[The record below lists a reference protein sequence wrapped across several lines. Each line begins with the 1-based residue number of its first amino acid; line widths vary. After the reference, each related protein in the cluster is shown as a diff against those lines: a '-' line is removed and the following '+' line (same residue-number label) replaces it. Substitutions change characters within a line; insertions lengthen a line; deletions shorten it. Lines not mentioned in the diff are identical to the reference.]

1 MNADESDASSSR
13 VSEFGRGAPNPDG
26 APRAPRP
33 DGGLRPTD
41 REPAF
46 ELIPPSN
53 PDSEQRRG
61 QSAPGRPLFDP
72 YTAWRQLQSEF
83 ALQHHPGMF
92 DNWIQDTW
100 VVGYEDGE
108 FVIGLTNPF
117 HYEWMNT
124 RLRPQIKRRLA
135 VIVGRSSIDVR
146 FSVQPRPA
154 QETAAPAPLYEPAP
168 RAIPPAP
175 DEVQQPTV
183 RLALPRQSAAQSPTS
198 PAELSASSAP
208 ISIKHTFESFVVGK
222 HNALASAAA
231 EAVTKMPGQQFNPLF
246 IYGGVGLGKTHLL
259 HAIANR
265 LLAAGC
271 RVLYCSAE
279 QFTNEFI
286 EAIRHQRTELFR
298 EKYRQ
303 VDALLIDDIQ
313 FIAGKESTQEEFFHT
328 FNQLHVANR
337 QVVISSDRPPRD
349 LVTLDAR
356 LRSRFEGGV
365 QTDIV
370 APDFETRVAI
380 LLSQAQRQG
389 LNISQ
394 EVIMYVAERVSSNVR
409 ELEGALNNLRMQA
422 LLYAADIDIALA
434 ERALS
439 TLTPHRTPCSPVRTL
454 ELTAAH
460 FGLTV
465 ADFTGRRRTAEIAL
479 ARQVAM
485 YLLRAENG
493 LSLPAIGTMLG
504 GRDHSTVSHGVEK
517 IAHEAEHDELLR
529 QDLVALRTKIYN

>member
-1 MNADESDASSSR
+1 M
-13 VSEFGRGAPNPDG
+13 
-26 APRAPRP
+26 
-33 DGGLRPTD
+33 
-41 REPAF
+41 
-46 ELIPPSN
+46 
-53 PDSEQRRG
+53 
-61 QSAPGRPLFDP
+61 
-72 YTAWRQLQSEF
+72 
-83 ALQHHPGMF
+83 QHHAGSF

-100 VVGYEDGE
+100 VVAYEDGE

-117 HYEWMNT
+117 HYEWMTT

-135 VIVGRSSIDVR
+135 VIVGRTSIDVR

-154 QETAAPAPLYEPAP
+154 QDEASPAPAPLYDAPPAREGVAGTAAGAAETPSGGTVDPAP
-168 RAIPPAP
+168 MAG
-175 DEVQQPTV
+175 
-183 RLALPRQSAAQSPTS
+183 SAM
-198 PAELSASSAP
+198 ASP
-208 ISIKHTFESFVVGK
+208 ISAKHTFESFIVGK

-231 EAVTKMPGQQFNPLF
+231 EAVTKTPGQQFNPLF

-265 LLAAGC
+265 LLAGGC
-271 RVLYCSAE
+271 SVLYCSAE
-279 QFTNEFI
+279 QFTNELI
-286 EAIRHQRTELFR
+286 ESIRNQRTELFR

-328 FNQLHVANR
+328 FNQLHAANK
-337 QVVISSDRPPRD
+337 QVVISSDRPPRE

-356 LRSRFEGGV
+356 VRSRFEGGV

-380 LLSQAQRQG
+380 LLSKARRQG

-394 EVIMYVAERVSSNVR
+394 EVIMFVAERVSSNVR
-409 ELEGALNNLRMQA
+409 ELEGALNNLWMQA
-422 LLYAADIDIALA
+422 TLFGSNLDVTLA

-439 TLTPHRTPCSPVRTL
+439 TLTPQRPPCSPPRTL
-454 ELTAAH
+454 ELVAAH
-460 FGLTV
+460 FGLTL
-465 ADFTGRRRTAEIAL
+465 ADFTGRRRTAQIAS

-517 IAHEAEHDELLR
+517 IARDAEHDESLR
-529 QDLVALRTKIYN
+529 QDLVALRARIYS

>member
-1 MNADESDASSSR
+1 VRYS
-13 VSEFGRGAPNPDG
+13 G
-26 APRAPRP
+26 RAP
-33 DGGLRPTD
+33 
-41 REPAF
+41 
-46 ELIPPSN
+46 
-53 PDSEQRRG
+53 
-61 QSAPGRPLFDP
+61 FDP
-72 YTAWRQLQSEF
+72 YAAWRQLQSEF
-83 ALQHHPGMF
+83 ALQHHPGTF

-100 VVGYEDGE
+100 VIAYEDGE

-154 QETAAPAPLYEPAP
+154 QETAAPAPLYDTAP
-168 RAIPPAP
+168 RALPRSP

-183 RLALPRQSAAQSPTS
+183 RLAPPRQSAAQSPTLR
-198 PAELSASSAP
+198 AELSASSAP
-208 ISIKHTFESFVVGK
+208 ISVKHTFESFVVGK

-279 QFTNEFI
+279 QFTNELI

-439 TLTPHRTPCSPVRTL
+439 TLTPHRTPCSPGRTL

-517 IAHEAEHDELLR
+517 IAHDAEHDELLR